1 MNWQNIL
8 KSKTNP
14 DFQKF
19 LIEIFGIPR
28 AVARKLSPSKS
39 LTSSLGYGKLTE
51 AITENEF
58 EELINL
64 AEAEQYENLLERL
77 EEINSNYAVSQRK
90 KFQRTYRERVARDPE
105 YREKE
110 NRRARE
116 RRRKKKEEK

>member
-8 KSKTNP
+8 KSKTNL

-39 LTSSLGYGKLTE
+39 LTGSLGYGKLTE

-90 KFQRTYRERVARDPE
+90 KFQSTEYRMARDPE

-110 NRRARE
+110 NRRLRE